1 MNWNV
6 SRILQQHFMRL
17 AFDQLSITAPCL
29 DILHVKE
36 TYSAQIKFREWQF
49 AWQN

>member
-1 MNWNV
+1 
-6 SRILQQHFMRL
+6 MRL

-36 TYSAQIKFREWQF
+36 TYSAQVVWEKSLTNLKWNSHSFH
-49 AWQN
+49 